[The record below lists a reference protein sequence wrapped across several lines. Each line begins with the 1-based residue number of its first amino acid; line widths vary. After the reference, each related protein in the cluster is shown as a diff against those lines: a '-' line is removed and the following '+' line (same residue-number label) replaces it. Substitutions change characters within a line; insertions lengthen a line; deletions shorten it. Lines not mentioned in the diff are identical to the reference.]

1 MQRNA
6 TEYYRAH
13 RETNPPD
20 SPWEVFSPRCAKLI
34 QSSDSRLAFNRTGD
48 YFEGEMMNAPTLT
61 VPVPHAVGPIP
72 ANDKSYPF
80 STMRFA
86 REPLDLATYGY
97 VEEEYFLSGTANIYG
112 FAPEDN
118 SCVVVEKE
126 GIPYCTR
133 VLVRRPAEESS
144 PTAWVSILNASQ
156 GYDIEDDWRQAWDYL
171 MSKRHTYVAVTAK
184 PIQISAL
191 QTFDPERYGKLSWGG
206 KPRQIDAAEPGWNPF
221 MQLDECEEGLAWD
234 VIAQVSAW
242 LRSSDSPVELE
253 HVFLIGQSQSSVYA
267 NTYLTY
273 FHNLLRLTDGA
284 PTYDGYAPGVGSV
297 FVKAINQH
305 KSGIPP
311 QMLSGVDLEAPGTE
325 EKQAAFVPYLVE
337 PAQLDVPIISTSS
350 EADVSLFGAGP
361 DSFHL
366 GDGPLRRH
374 WHVTRSPHSDARSRV
389 IPQNS
394 EVVKAK
400 RRPRQIDTAF
410 LESLS
415 ALPIEPIITGSMA
428 AVEKWA
434 AEGAPAAPSTWFDAD
449 GNRWIKDSDGMLSGG
464 VELGIVAHPIADFL
478 PGEPSNPVYGLMT
491 LHSRESIL
499 GRFASFEDYQATC
512 DEVDDA
518 LEATGYLE
526 PVGRRL
532 LHAVERELWERAVNG
547 APAPLSSPQGR

>member
-1 MQRNA
+1 
-6 TEYYRAH
+6 
-13 RETNPPD
+13 
-20 SPWEVFSPRCAKLI
+20 
-34 QSSDSRLAFNRTGD
+34 
-48 YFEGEMMNAPTLT
+48 MMNALALT
-61 VPVPHAVGPIP
+61 VPVPDAAGPIP
-72 ANDKSYPF
+72 ATATSHPF
-80 STMRFA
+80 SSMRFA

-97 VEEEYFLSGTANIYG
+97 VEEEYFLSGNANVYA
-112 FAPEDN
+112 FVPEPDAN
-118 SCVVVEKE
+118 GAGRGGRGEKADGAQPAACVVVEKE

-133 VLVRRPAEESS
+133 VLVRRPAEGSS
-144 PTAWVSILNASQ
+144 GTAWVSISNASQ
-156 GYDIEDDWRQAWDYL
+156 GYDIEDDWRRAWDYV
-171 MSKRHTYVAVTAK
+171 MSRRHTYVSVTAK

-206 KPRQIDAAEPGWNPF
+206 KPRQIDATEPGWNPF

-242 LRSSDSPVELE
+242 LHSPSSPARAG
-253 HVFLIGQSQSSVYA
+253 HVFLMGQSQSSVYA

-273 FHNLLRLTDGA
+273 FHDVLRLASGA
-284 PTYDGYAPGVGSV
+284 HPFNGYAPGVGSV
-297 FVKAINQH
+297 YVKAINQH
-305 KSGIPP
+305 GTGVPP
-311 QMLSGVDLEAPGTE
+311 RILRTLALGGTGTGA
-325 EKQAAFVPYLVE
+325 KRHGAFVFHLVE
-337 PAQLDVPIISTSS
+337 PAQLDMPVVSTSS
-350 EADVSLFGAGP
+350 EADVSLFGASP
-361 DSFHL
+361 ECLRL

-374 WHVTRSPHSDARSRV
+374 WHVRRSQHSDARSRV

-400 RRPRQIDTAF
+400 RRPRQMDTAF
-410 LESLS
+410 LEALS
-415 ALPIEPIITGSMA
+415 VLPIEPIITGAMA

-434 AEGAPAAPSTWFDAD
+434 AEGVPAAPSTWFDAEGD
-449 GNRWIKDSDGMLSGG
+449 RWVKDSSGLLSGG
-464 VELGIVAHPIADFL
+464 IELGLLAHPIADFL
-478 PGEPSNPVYGLMT
+478 PGAPENPVYGLMA

-499 GRFASFEDYQATC
+499 GRFASFEDYQAAC

>member
-1 MQRNA
+1 
-6 TEYYRAH
+6 
-13 RETNPPD
+13 
-20 SPWEVFSPRCAKLI
+20 
-34 QSSDSRLAFNRTGD
+34 
-48 YFEGEMMNAPTLT
+48 MMNAPTLS
-61 VPVPHAVGPIP
+61 VPVPAATGPI
-72 ANDKSYPF
+72 AVNNESYPF
-80 STMRFA
+80 SAMRFA
-86 REPLDLATYGY
+86 REPLDLASYGY
-97 VEEEYFLSGTANIYG
+97 VEEEYFLSGTANVYG
-112 FAPEDN
+112 FTPEEDTRII
-118 SCVVVEKE
+118 VEKE

-133 VLVRRPAEESS
+133 VLVRRPAKESS

-156 GYDIEDDWRQAWDYL
+156 GYDIEDDWRRAWDYL
-171 MSKRHTYVAVTAK
+171 MDKRHTYVAVTAK

-191 QTFDPERYGKLSWGG
+191 HTFDPERYRQLNWGG

-242 LRSSDSPVELE
+242 LRSSNSPVSLE
-253 HVFLIGQSQSSVYA
+253 RVFLIGQSQSSVYT

-273 FHNLLRLTDGA
+273 FHNLLRLADDA

-311 QMLSGVDLEAPGTE
+311 QMLSGVDLDAPGTG

-361 DSFHL
+361 ESFRL

-374 WHVTRSPHSDARSRV
+374 WHVKRSPHSDARSRV

-400 RRPRQIDTAF
+400 RRPRQMDTAF

-434 AEGAPAAPSTWFDAD
+434 AEGVPAAPSTWFDAENGQWVKD
-449 GNRWIKDSDGMLSGG
+449 GAGLLSGG
-464 VELGIVAHPIADFL
+464 IELGLLAHPIADFL
-478 PGEPSNPVYGLMT
+478 PGAPENPVYGLMT
-491 LHSRESIL
+491 LHPRESIL
-499 GRFASFEDYQATC
+499 KRFSSFEGYRAAC

-518 LEATGYLE
+518 LEKAGYLE

-532 LHAVERELWERAVNG
+532 LHAVERELWERAVEG